1 MAIGSTL
8 SVGLIGLK
16 AFIVQVQAFIS
27 PGLPYF
33 TVIGLPD
40 TSLSEARERV
50 KSACQ
55 ASGFSWPQTRVTVN
69 MSPASLPKRGSSHDL
84 AIAASVLCA
93 AGALAHDCLEDT
105 IVLGEVNLDGSVQP
119 IHGLLPIMLHAEERG
134 VRKMIIPYR
143 NLDEASMVDGLDVIG
158 VRHVGELI
166 ELMGGNA
173 AYTIPDTQIADES
186 TCPDQAD
193 ARNPNDCGD
202 MSEVLGQEHAKWAL
216 QVAAAG
222 GHNLIMTGPPGT
234 GKTMLASRLP
244 GIMCPLTDSEQL
256 EVASIRSLCGSL
268 PQYGITDMPP
278 FEAPHHTATTAALV
292 GGGSGIAAP
301 GAITRAHRGILF
313 LDEAPEFSARALQTL
328 REPLESGYVALSRAK
343 GSTYYP
349 ADFQLIM
356 AANPCPCGYY
366 YGTGERCNCREK
378 DRMKYFSRLSG
389 PVLDRVDVQLTV
401 PPVSRITVQNEPLGE
416 SSTTMRKRIIRAR
429 NAAKDRF
436 REFGWVC
443 NAQASGTWL
452 HANTSLK
459 AMELVNQA
467 LADQRLT
474 LRGADRAMRLAW
486 TLADMA
492 GRISPTEQDVHQGIE
507 MRTRM
512 S

>member
-1 MAIGSTL
+1 MAIGSAL

-33 TVIGLPD
+33 SIIGLPD

-93 AGALAHDCLEDT
+93 AGAIGHDCLEDT
-105 IVLGEVNLDGSVQP
+105 IVLGEVNLDGSVLP
-119 IHGLLPIMLHAEERG
+119 IHGLLPIMLHAQERG
-134 VRKMIIPYR
+134 IRKVIIPYR
-143 NLDEASMVDGLDVIG
+143 NLDEASMVEDVDAIG

-173 AYTIPDTQIADES
+173 SYTIPDLQLAEDASASEQAEVSENGYADM
-186 TCPDQAD
+186 
-193 ARNPNDCGD
+193 N
-202 MSEVLGQEHAKWAL
+202 EVLGQEHAKWTL

-244 GIMCPLTDSEQL
+244 GIMCPLEDTEQL
-256 EVASIRSLCGSL
+256 EVASIRSLCGTLS
-268 PQYGITDMPP
+268 QYGITDVPP
-278 FEAPHHTATTAALV
+278 FEAPHHTASTASLV

-328 REPLESGYVALSRAK
+328 REPLESGYVALSRSK

-349 ADFQLIM
+349 AAFQLVM

-366 YGTGERCNCREK
+366 YGTGERCRCREK
-378 DRMKYFSRLSG
+378 DRMRYFSRLSG
-389 PVLDRVDVQLTV
+389 PVLDRVDIQMTV
-401 PPVSRITVQNEPLGE
+401 PPVPRITVQHEPLGE
-416 SSTTMRKRIIRAR
+416 SSATIRARVIRAR
-429 NAAKDRF
+429 NTAKDRF
-436 REFGWVC
+436 QQFGWTC

-459 AMELVNQA
+459 AMELVNRA
-467 LADQRLT
+467 LSSQQLT

-486 TLADMA
+486 TLADLA

-507 MRTRM
+507 MRTRV

>member
-1 MAIGSTL
+1 MAIGRTL
-8 SVGLIGLK
+8 SVGLVGLK

-33 TVIGLPD
+33 NIIGLPD

-50 KSACQ
+50 KSACH
-55 ASGFSWPQTRVTVN
+55 ASGFVWPQTRVTVN
-69 MSPASLPKRGSSHDL
+69 MSPAAMPKRGSSHDL

-93 AGALAHDCLEDT
+93 AGAIGHDCLEDT
-105 IVLGEVNLDGSVQP
+105 IMLGEVNLDGSVLP

-134 VRKMIIPYR
+134 IRKMIIPYR
-143 NLDEASMVDGLDVIG
+143 NLEESAMVDGMDVIG

-173 AYTIPDTQIADES
+173 TYTIPELILADDES
-186 TCPDQAD
+186 AESSPSATLS
-193 ARNPNDCGD
+193 CGD
-202 MSEVLGQEHAKWAL
+202 MSEVLGQEYAKWAL

-222 GHNLIMTGPPGT
+222 GHNLIMTGPPGA

-244 GIMCPLTDSEQL
+244 GIMPPLTEPEQL
-256 EVASIRSLCGSL
+256 EVASIRSLCGTL
-268 PQYGITDMPP
+268 PQYGITDVPP

-292 GGGSGIAAP
+292 GGGSGIAMP

-349 ADFQLIM
+349 ARFQLVM

-366 YGTGERCNCREK
+366 YGTGERCTCKEK
-378 DRMKYFSRLSG
+378 DRTKYFSRLVG
-389 PVLDRVDVQLTV
+389 PILDRVDIQLAV
-401 PPVSRITVQNEPLGE
+401 PPVSRIAVRNETPGE
-416 SSTTMRKRIIRAR
+416 SSARIRERVIEARMVAKR
-429 NAAKDRF
+429 RF
-436 REFGWVC
+436 QEFGWTC
-443 NAQASGTWL
+443 NAQASGNWL

-467 LADQRLT
+467 LSNHQLT

-486 TLADMA
+486 TLADLN
-492 GRISPTEQDVHQGIE
+492 GRYSPTEQDVHQGIE
-507 MRTRM
+507 LRTRM
-512 S
+512 

>member
-33 TVIGLPD
+33 SIIGLPD
-40 TSLSEARERV
+40 ASLSEARERV

-93 AGALAHDCLEDT
+93 AGAIGHDCLEDT
-105 IVLGEVNLDGSVQP
+105 IVLGEVNLDGSVLS
-119 IHGLLPIMLHAEERG
+119 IHGLLPIMLHARDRG
-134 VRKMIIPYR
+134 IRKMIVPYR
-143 NLDEASMVDGLDVIG
+143 NLDEAAMVDDLDVVGI
-158 VRHVGELI
+158 RHVGELI

-173 AYTIPDTQIADES
+173 TYTLSDLQLTEES
-186 TCPDQAD
+186 NTAEHSGNDST
-193 ARNPNDCGD
+193 DCGD

-222 GHNLIMTGPPGT
+222 GHNLIMIGPPGT
-234 GKTMLASRLP
+234 GKTMLASRMP
-244 GIMCPLTDSEQL
+244 GIMCPLDDVEQL
-256 EVASIRSLCGSL
+256 EVASIRSLCGTL
-268 PQYGITDMPP
+268 PQYGITDVPP
-278 FEAPHHTATTAALV
+278 FEAPHHTASTAALV
-292 GGGSGIAAP
+292 GGGSGIATP

-328 REPLESGYVALSRAK
+328 REPLESGYVALSRSK

-349 ADFQLIM
+349 AAFQLVM

-366 YGTGERCNCREK
+366 YGTGERCSCREK
-378 DRMKYFSRLSG
+378 DRMRYFSRLSG
-389 PVLDRVDVQLTV
+389 PILDRVDIQMTV
-401 PPVSRITVQNEPLGE
+401 PPVSRIAAQNDPVGE
-416 SSTTMRKRIIRAR
+416 SSAAIRAR
-429 NAAKDRF
+429 VIRARDAAKDRF
-436 REFGWVC
+436 QQYGWVC
-443 NAQASGTWL
+443 NAQASGRWL

-459 AMELVNQA
+459 AMELVNRA
-467 LADQRLT
+467 LSSHQLT

-486 TLADMA
+486 TLADMS
-492 GRISPTEQDVHQGIE
+492 GRLSPTEQDVHQGIE